1 MNKYDKRKYIIGAI
15 FLLVLITFIC
25 KLFFLQVIDSSYKE
39 SAAQNVLRKVI
50 SYPSR
55 GLIYDRN
62 QKLLV
67 YNKAAYDLLV
77 TPKNLEPF
85 DTTELCNNLDIN
97 KKILTDALKKAKRYS
112 YYKPSV
118 ILKQLSPEVY
128 AGLQEQLFRY
138 PGFFVQIRTLR
149 EYPKKIA
156 AHALGFVGE
165 VNQKTIDNNFYYSK
179 GDYIGVSGLEKAY
192 EKELRGEKGVN
203 FYLVDVHNQIKGS
216 YKNGEKDTSAILGN
230 DLISTIDRDIQEY
243 AEKLM
248 QNKRGAVVAIEPST
262 GEILCCYSGPSYDPN
277 LLVGRQRGSNYEKL
291 LIDPIKPL
299 TNRAISA
306 SYSPGSTFKVLQALI
321 ALNEGVIDP
330 TTSFIC
336 NGPNSHPIR
345 CTHFHESPIA
355 LEGGI
360 RESCNT
366 YFWNIFKLI
375 IGNAPNA
382 EEGYKK
388 WRNYITSFGLGHT
401 IGTELYG
408 ESSGNIPLP
417 TYYDHYFGRHHW
429 NALTIRSLSIGQGEV
444 ILTPLQMAN
453 TTAIIANR
461 GYYITPHLV
470 KSVKK
475 NDGTIRK
482 LHFKKHLT
490 TINPKYFEPVINGMQ
505 QVVNN
510 TNTRYTAFVN
520 GITICGKT
528 GTVQNVHGS
537 DNSAFIAFAPKDH
550 PKIAVAVYVEFG
562 IWGARYAAPIASLII
577 EKYLNDSIQ
586 GTNRK
591 YLEQKMFDTNLLNPN
606 QPK

>member
-1 MNKYDKRKYIIGAI
+1 MKKYDKRKYIIGAI
-15 FLLVLITFIC
+15 FLLVIITFIC
-25 KLFFLQVIDSSYKE
+25 KLFFLQVIDTSYKE

-62 QKLLV
+62 KEMLV

-77 TPKNLEPF
+77 TPKNLESF
-85 DTTELCNNLDIN
+85 DTTDFC
-97 KKILTDALKKAKRYS
+97 KILRIDKKTLTDGLKKAKRYS
-112 YYKPSV
+112 RYKPSV
-118 ILKQLSPEVY
+118 ILKQISPEIY

-156 AHALGFVGE
+156 AHVLGFVGE
-165 VNQKTIDNNFYYSK
+165 VNQKIIDHDPYYSK
-179 GDYIGVSGLEKAY
+179 GDYIGVSGLEKSY
-192 EKELRGEKGVN
+192 EKELRGQKGVN
-203 FYLVDVHNQIKGS
+203 YYLVDVHNQIKGS
-216 YKNGEKDTSAILGN
+216 YKDGNKDKSAILGN

-243 AEKLM
+243 TEKLM
-248 QNKRGAVVAIEPST
+248 QNKRGAVVAIEPGT
-262 GEILCCYSGPSYDPN
+262 GEIICCYSGPSYDPN
-277 LLVGRQRGSNYEKL
+277 LLVGRQRGSNYGKL
-291 LIDPIKPL
+291 LMDPIKPL

-321 ALNEGVIDP
+321 ALNEGVIDS
-330 TTSFIC
+330 TTRFKC
-336 NGPNSHPIR
+336 NGPNSHPIK
-345 CTHFHESPIA
+345 CTHFHESPIN
-355 LEGGI
+355 LVGGI

-366 YFWNIFKLI
+366 YFWNVFKLI

-388 WRNYITSFGLGHT
+388 WEKYISSFGLGHT
-401 IGTELYG
+401 IGTELHG
-408 ESSGNIPLP
+408 ESSGNIPKA

-429 NALTIRSLSIGQGEV
+429 NALTIRSLAIGQGEI
-444 ILTPLQMAN
+444 ILTPFQMAN
-453 TTAIIANR
+453 STAMIANK
-461 GYYITPHLV
+461 GYYITPHLI
-470 KSVKK
+470 KSVIK
-475 NDGTIRK
+475 NDGTIYK
-482 LHFKKHLT
+482 LNYKKHQ
-490 TINPKYFEPVINGMQ
+490 TIVNPKYFEPVINGMQ
-505 QVVNN
+505 QVVDR
-510 TNTRYTAFVN
+510 TNTQYTAHVK

-528 GTVQNVHGS
+528 GTVENTHGS
-537 DNSAFIAFAPKDH
+537 DNSAFIAFAPKEN

-586 GTNRK
+586 GANRK
-591 YLEQKMFDTNLLNPN
+591 HIEKKMFDANLLSPN